1 MRDPLQICVAGCGQY
16 AQSVMDDLRG
26 MEGAPEFAFASR
38 DADKA
43 RSYCERYG
51 GFAYFDSYEAAAD
64 DPRVDAVY
72 FLTPHDLH
80 AEHVRLAARRG
91 KHVLMEKPIARTVSE
106 AREMIDCV
114 ERAGVMMMIAEN
126 FRFDPAVG
134 KARELIDAG
143 AVGAVRFVEVR
154 SEGMDVATGWRLSRS
169 RTGGGRFIDGG
180 IHYVD
185 ILRYLGG
192 DVDLVYARQQDP
204 TLTPGLEGEDGIA
217 LNVGFRGGGSGLL
230 QYSGGTPISRKEHEA
245 RVTGA
250 QGRLRLAVFGGEV
263 TLETLSGTDVIPV
276 EPAFRGVRRMLREFC
291 AAAAQRREPLMN
303 GSEALDDLR
312 VVLAAYESARTGCPV
327 NMDSIQ

>member
-1 MRDPLQICVAGCGQY
+1 MSDPLRICVAGCGQY
-16 AQSVMDDLRG
+16 ARTVMDDLRG
-26 MEGAPEFAFASR
+26 MAGAPEFAFASR

-43 RSYCERYG
+43 KSYCERYG
-51 GFAYFDSYEAAAD
+51 GFAYFGSYEAAAD
-64 DPRVDAVY
+64 DPRVDAMY

-80 AEHVRLAARRG
+80 VEHARLAAQRG

-106 AREMIDCV
+106 AREMIDSV

-134 KARELIDAG
+134 KARELIDDG

-154 SEGMDVATGWRLSRS
+154 SEGMDGVTGWRLSRS

-180 IHYVD
+180 IHCVD

-192 DVDLVYARQQDP
+192 DVERVYARLQGP

-217 LNVGFRGGGSGLL
+217 LNVGFRGGGSGVL
-230 QYSGGTPISRKEHEA
+230 QYSGGTPISHKEDEA
-245 RVTGA
+245 RVTGEK
-250 QGRLRLAVFGGEV
+250 GRLRFSVFGREV
-263 TLETLSGTDVIPV
+263 TVETRAGTDVIPV

-291 AAAAQRREPLMN
+291 DAAAQRREPVMN
-303 GSEALDDLR
+303 GREALDDLR
-312 VVLAAYESARTGCPV
+312 VVLAAYESARTGCAV
-327 NMDSIQ
+327 DVEAAL